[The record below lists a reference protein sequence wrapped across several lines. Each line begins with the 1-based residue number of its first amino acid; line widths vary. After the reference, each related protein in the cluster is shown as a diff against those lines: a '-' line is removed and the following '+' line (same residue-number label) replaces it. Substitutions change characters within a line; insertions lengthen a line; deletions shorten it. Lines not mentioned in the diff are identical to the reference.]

1 MNWPY
6 LILDLK
12 ETATDDEVRSAY
24 QRKVRECPPEKDA
37 DRFSAIQQSYEL
49 LKTQDARSRIKLF
62 GLPEMPG
69 KLTDLVPDDKHL
81 RKTVPMNV
89 WLKELNG

>member
-12 ETATDDEVRSAY
+12 ETTTDAEVRSAY

-37 DRFSAIQQSYEL
+37 ARFSEIRQAYEL
-49 LKTQDARSRIKLF
+49 LKTKEARSHIKLF
-62 GLPEMPG
+62 GLPEMPA
-69 KLTDLVPDDKHL
+69 TMIDLIPEETHL
-81 RKTVPMNV
+81 RKNVPMDV
-89 WLKELNG
+89 WIRELNG